1 MEAECSVEADDTQ
14 PEPRPTITKP
24 KRGSSGFFFYLREV
38 HGGRPSK
45 QSGVDWKALDEERR
59 ARFEGKAKEDK
70 ARYEAEMEIYKAAV
84 ARGDV
89 AVEACAEAGGEA
101 PMDTTELPMS
111 RVRKLV
117 TGIGGAEAFKGKM
130 SKEGLFA
137 LCKSAEFFLEAIAE
151 QSAGFAR
158 QDRRKGILLQDVG
171 RTIYSAKSADL
182 LYFLHDDM
190 NKARVLAKKAGAPK
204 VQKKRSPGIVGVSA
218 GGAAAADAG
227 GGGRGRPAKRKEM
240 DCETLQPSG
249 VTMTNF
255 FSRRVGP
262 YRPAELEAV
271 EATEAAVEEE
281 EEEEAAV
288 EKEEE
293 EEDEEDM
300 MAAELAAVEAD
311 IEAEAAEE
319 VESTRQIG
327 AGGSRGRGGRR
338 VIDDDDE

>member
-1 MEAECSVEADDTQ
+1 MSLFL
-14 PEPRPTITKP
+14 IL
-24 KRGSSGFFFYLREV
+24 SY
-38 HGGRPSK
+38 
-45 QSGVDWKALDEERR
+45 
-59 ARFEGKAKEDK
+59 RFEGKAKEDK

-89 AVEACAEAGGEA
+89 AVEACAEAGGEVCLTGRNLPMYVRLSHLFALATCPILSQCVQA

-117 TGIGGAEAFKGKM
+117 TGIGGAEAFKGMM

-137 LCKSAEFFLEAIAE
+137 VCKSAEFFLEAIAE

-204 VQKKRSPGIVGVSA
+204 VQKKRSPGIVGVGA

-227 GGGRGRPAKRKEM
+227 GGAAGGGRGRPAKRKEM

-311 IEAEAAEE
+311 IEASFAHTHSYFAHMAHFPFCPYG
-319 VESTRQIG
+319 TL
-327 AGGSRGRGGRR
+327 AFCPCMT
-338 VIDDDDE
+338 